1 MFRKSSVAV
10 RSTGWRQFR
19 TAAGF
24 MWPAW
29 LGIAVFFVYPL
40 IATVYF
46 SFHQFD
52 MLTIPKWFGLG
63 NYEYLFVDVRLHAAA
78 YNTLWLVVVMVPVKV
93 LASLGVALLLAKLK
107 RTASFWRAVFYLP
120 ALIPPVASTVAFV
133 FLFNPGT
140 GAVNTVLRWV
150 GIEGPLWFNDPNLAK
165 PSLVLLAVWGL
176 GDWMIILLAAV
187 LDVPQ
192 ERHEAAQLDGANAL
206 QRFRHVTLP
215 GISPVLLF
223 TALVGVIQTLQYF
236 TQAAVAGTVASGQAT
251 VGQGRTKEFGY
262 PADST
267 LTYPMWLYDTGFS
280 QFALGYASALAVVL
294 FVFSLLFTVILL
306 RRFRAYAAEGSVQ

>member
-1 MFRKSSVAV
+1 MLRTAAAAV
-10 RSTGWRQFR
+10 RSSGARRFG

-29 LGIAVFFVYPL
+29 LGIAVFFGYPL
-40 IATVYF
+40 VATVYF

-52 MLTIPKWFGLG
+52 MLTVPKWFGLG
-63 NYEYLFVDVRLHAAA
+63 NYEYLFVDARLRSAA
-78 YNTLWLVVVMVPVKV
+78 YNTLWLVVVLVPVKIV
-93 LASLGVALLLAKLK
+93 AALAVALLLAGLN
-107 RTASFWRAVFYLP
+107 RTSAFWRTVFYLP
-120 ALIPPVASTVAFV
+120 ALIPPVAATVAFV

-140 GAVNTVLRWV
+140 GAVNTTLRFL
-150 GIEGPLWFNDPNLAK
+150 GIEGPLWFNDPDLAK

-176 GDWMIILLAAV
+176 GDWMIIMLAAV
-187 LDVPQ
+187 LDVPR
-192 ERHEAAQLDGANAL
+192 ERYEAAQLDGAGAFA
-206 QRFRHVTLP
+206 RFRHVTLP

-223 TALVGVIQTLQYF
+223 SALVGVIQTLQYF

-262 PADST
+262 PGDAT

-294 FVFSLLFTVILL
+294 FAFSLVMTVILL
-306 RRFRAYAAEGSVQ
+306 RKFRSYAADGSVQ